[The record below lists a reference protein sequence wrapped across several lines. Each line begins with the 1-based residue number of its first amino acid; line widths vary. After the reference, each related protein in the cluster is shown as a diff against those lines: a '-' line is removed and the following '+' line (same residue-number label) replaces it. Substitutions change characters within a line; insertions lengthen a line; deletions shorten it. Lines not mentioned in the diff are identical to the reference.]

1 MIKRLCPQINIS
13 TYRFRVTP
21 KRKPVNVCVL
31 NAKTL
36 QKKKQAKKN
45 IQICCFFYSTNM
57 QCFGCIQISDIWMS
71 FDYTELNFVFHRYE
85 TFFTIMED
93 LGSMPLASLL
103 VHSISTTCCWMNYY
117 QGSVIPSTSTKL
129 SRIKSKTQVNSLL
142 VSIYPCQVYFFVTE
156 QS

>member
-1 MIKRLCPQINIS
+1 
-13 TYRFRVTP
+13 
-21 KRKPVNVCVL
+21 
-31 NAKTL
+31 
-36 QKKKQAKKN
+36 
-45 IQICCFFYSTNM
+45 M

-142 VSIYPCQVYFFVTE
+142 VSTHVKFIFLWLNKVKNCYSLLPLIKLLNSLVYMSVQKKMVNFE
-156 QS
+156 CSKPNWS